1 MTSDERIYD
10 RCRLAARDLL
20 RGLET
25 KDLSVI
31 EQQLALVQAYLSD
44 QQWHDQAR
52 RGGDALYRAEQL
64 EALAGVTEEI
74 ERSLLAL
81 KRSADIEFERLLAAA
96 PLLRHLTVLPAS
108 CRAINLPVC

>member
-10 RCRLAARDLL
+10 RCRIAARDLL

-25 KDLSVI
+25 EDLPLI
-31 EQQLALVQAYLSD
+31 EQQVALVQAYLSD
-44 QQWHDQAR
+44 QEWRGQAWQ
-52 RGGDALYRAEQL
+52 GADAFYRAEQL
-64 EALAGVTEEI
+64 EALEGVTEEI

-81 KRSADIEFERLLAAA
+81 KRSTDVEFERLLATA

-108 CRAINLPVC
+108 CCEINLPVC

>member
-25 KDLSVI
+25 KDLFVI

-44 QQWHDQAR
+44 QQWPDPAR

-81 KRSADIEFERLLAAA
+81 KHSADIEFERLLAAA

-108 CRAINLPVC
+108 CHKINLPVC

>member
-10 RCRLAARDLL
+10 RCRTAARDLL

-25 KDLSVI
+25 KDLPLI
-31 EQQLALVQAYLSD
+31 EQQVALVQAYLSD
-44 QQWHDQAR
+44 QAWHGQTWQGA
-52 RGGDALYRAEQL
+52 DALYRAEQL

-81 KRSADIEFERLLAAA
+81 RRSTDVEFEHLLATA

-108 CRAINLPVC
+108 CCEINLPVC

>member
-25 KDLSVI
+25 RDLSVI
-31 EQQLALVQAYLSD
+31 EQQLALVQAYLCD
-44 QQWHDQAR
+44 QQWRDQE
-52 RGGDALYRAEQL
+52 RGGADALYRAEQL
-64 EALAGVTEEI
+64 DALAGVTEQI

-81 KRSADIEFERLLAAA
+81 KHSTDAEFERLLASA

-108 CRAINLPVC
+108 CSELDLPVC

>member
-1 MTSDERIYD
+1 M
-10 RCRLAARDLL
+10 LQ
-20 RGLET
+20 GLET
-25 KDLSVI
+25 KDLSLI

-44 QQWHDQAR
+44 QEWRDQAR
-52 RGGDALYRAEQL
+52 RGGDALYGAEQL

-81 KRSADIEFERLLAAA
+81 KHSADVEFERLLAAA

-108 CRAINLPVC
+108 CCEINLPVC